1 MLLSYDA
8 LFTRECKICGNRKT
22 KGFLNTKSNNDFIC
36 EPCESEKFM
45 FFVKHT
51 RSDGVVVQRVDFA
64 FPKFNQ
70 SPESLIN
77 HWNIIGGGHY
87 EYKLLT
93 G

>member
-1 MLLSYDA
+1 MLLSCDCVIPK
-8 LFTRECKICGNRKT
+8 ECRCCRNKEIE
-22 KGFLNTKSNNDFIC
+22 GFLDETFFIC
-36 EPCESEKFM
+36 KHCEREKFM

-51 RSDGVVVQRVDFA
+51 RSDGVIVQRVEFG
-64 FPKFNQ
+64 FPKWNE